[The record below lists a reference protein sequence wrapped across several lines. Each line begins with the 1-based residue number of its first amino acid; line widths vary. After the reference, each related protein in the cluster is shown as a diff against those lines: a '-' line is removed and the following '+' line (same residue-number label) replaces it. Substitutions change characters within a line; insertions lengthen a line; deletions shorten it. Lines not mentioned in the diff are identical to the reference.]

1 MAQPP
6 YVPHAPAATA
16 PHYSSPPQRRGG
28 WRADRPGEL
37 AEGPQPAGDGFGHQ
51 GPDQGYALRL
61 ARDFTPQL
69 RLHDGEKAGDVVA
82 GCVMVALKRASL
94 FGRAP
99 VAADLRVAFDRWAY
113 LDPGAP
119 IEVVASRR
127 ELFAGAGGHEGYPIR
142 SRIADEVPAEAL
154 GAHAPAQ

>member
-16 PHYSSPPQRRGG
+16 RHYTSPPQRHGG

-37 AEGPQPAGDGFGHQ
+37 ADGPQPAGEGFGHQ
-51 GPDQGYALRL
+51 GPDQGYALHLARSFAPRLRL
-61 ARDFTPQL
+61 AA
-69 RLHDGEKAGDVVA
+69 GEKAGDVVA

-99 VAADLRVAFDRWAY
+99 IAGDLQVAFDHWAY
-113 LDPGAP
+113 LDGAAP
-119 IEVVASRR
+119 VDVVAARR
-127 ELFAGAGGHEGYPIR
+127 ALFAGAGGHDGYPIR
-142 SRIADEVPAEAL
+142 CRIADEVPTEAL
-154 GAHAPAQ
+154 GAP

>member
-6 YVPHAPAATA
+6 YVPHAPADTA
-16 PHYSSPPQRRGG
+16 RHYTSPPQRLGG

-37 AEGPQPAGDGFGHQ
+37 TDGPQPAGKGFGHQ

-61 ARDFTPQL
+61 ARDFTPLLCLQA
-69 RLHDGEKAGDVVA
+69 GEKAADVVA

-99 VAADLRVAFDRWAY
+99 VTADLQVAFDRWAY
-113 LDPGAP
+113 LDADAP

-127 ELFAGAGGHEGYPIR
+127 ELFAGAGGHDGYPIR
-142 SRIADEVPAEAL
+142 CRIADEVPAEAL
-154 GAHAPAQ
+154 GAPTPVR